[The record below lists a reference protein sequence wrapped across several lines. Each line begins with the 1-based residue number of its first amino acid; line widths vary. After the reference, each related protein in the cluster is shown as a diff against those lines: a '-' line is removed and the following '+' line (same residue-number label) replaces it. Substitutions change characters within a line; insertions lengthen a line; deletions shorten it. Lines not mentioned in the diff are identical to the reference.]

1 MRRIAFM
8 QKETSGNAI
17 QDLQTLIA
25 QLKQERG
32 ELRVRIH
39 LARCG
44 IREEWEKS
52 ETIWRR
58 LHAISGASRDNARQ
72 LSQELKDS
80 YVRIYRGLLTK
91 SCLLLEQLNHIGQPT
106 DAAALHDLKRQVVA
120 ELSATRLRLEKL
132 GGAESPHALP
142 EENPVCACLKCKS
155 DRDERPLDLAQTL
168 VESVNTIVQA
178 R

>member
-1 MRRIAFM
+1 MRQTAFM
-8 QKETSGNAI
+8 QKEAPGNAS
-17 QDLQTLIA
+17 QDLQTLIT

-52 ETIWRR
+52 EAKWRR
-58 LHAISGASRDNARQ
+58 LHATGSASRDNARQ
-72 LSQELKDS
+72 LAQELKDS

-91 SCLLLEQLNHIGQPT
+91 SCLLLEQLNHIGQHT

-132 GGAESPHALP
+132 GGAESLHALP
-142 EENPVCACLKCKS
+142 EERPVCACLKCRR
-155 DRDERPLDLAQTL
+155 DRGKRPFDLNQILT
-168 VESVNTIVQA
+168 EPVNTVDMHH
-178 R
+178 